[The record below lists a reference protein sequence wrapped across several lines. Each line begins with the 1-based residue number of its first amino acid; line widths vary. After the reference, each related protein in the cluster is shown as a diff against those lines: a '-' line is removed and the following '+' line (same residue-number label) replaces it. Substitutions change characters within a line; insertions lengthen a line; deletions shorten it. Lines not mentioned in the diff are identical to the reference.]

1 MAHRTQREKGSTVV
15 EFTLVGIPLIF
26 LLISTFE
33 IARGM
38 WIYHTIAHAVKE
50 GTRLAVVHGSDCST
64 SPNDCDITVGDVA
77 RRIRRSA
84 LGLDPALM
92 TVRFT
97 PASGTALTCK
107 LSECLNNTTMWPPA
121 GANQPGKDVQ
131 INVSYP
137 FQSVA
142 AMLWPGAGPVSL
154 IGTYNMP
161 AASRENI
168 QF

>member
-1 MAHRTQREKGSTVV
+1 MRRGADRRKGSTAV
-15 EFTLVGIPLIF
+15 EFTLVGVPLIF

-64 SPNDCDITVGDVA
+64 SPNACPITVATIAG
-77 RRIRRSA
+77 RMRRSA
-84 LGLDPALM
+84 VGLDPALM

-97 PASGTALTCK
+97 PASGPVLTCK
-107 LSECLNNTTMWPPA
+107 LSDCLNDSSRWPPA
-121 GANQPGKDVQ
+121 GANEPGKDVQ
-131 INVSYP
+131 INVSYE
-137 FQSVA
+137 FQSIA
-142 AMLWPGAGPVSL
+142 AMLWPGAGYTSL